1 MKKIRIKHHKTVLTI
16 FILLLCVLSFLYYDL
31 IFRTSYAKDE
41 FSNQV
46 EKIAEQNENPIFKI
60 QKILIYSSANA
71 IDKSENESL
80 QDLSIL
86 QYSDI
91 AITLDNTST
100 VYDLT
105 NENTIKELYIDN
117 ISITTGSD
125 KGHQYVNYKS
135 ALDFAKYQEIKELND
150 DKIEYN
156 IVSTNTENSNTDYE
170 TPTFYADCSNPITL
184 EYMNEDIITNYAAS
198 SDSNTISFN
207 GKVLQEAGINLAD
220 INYTLNLTIHIINNL
235 NEEFICPL
243 RLSVNLD
250 ADDGGIY
257 KGYKYDNTSVSGYEY
272 NFIKVVK

>member
-1 MKKIRIKHHKTVLTI
+1 MKKIKIKHHKTV
-16 FILLLCVLSFLYYDL
+16 FIILILILCVVCFLYYDL
-31 IFRTSYAKDE
+31 IFKASYAKTE

-46 EKIAEQNENPIFKI
+46 VKVAEQNENPIFKI
-60 QKILIYSSANA
+60 QKIIVYSSANA

-91 AITLDNTST
+91 AIYLDNTST

-105 NENTIKELYIDN
+105 NENTVKKLYIDN
-117 ISITTGSD
+117 VSISTGSD
-125 KGHQYVNYKS
+125 KGHQYINYKN
-135 ALDFAKYQEIKELND
+135 ALDFAKYKEIEEAKS

-156 IVSTNTENSNTDYE
+156 IVSTNDENSNTDYA
-170 TPTFYADCSNPITL
+170 TPTFYTDCSNPITL

-207 GKVLQEAGINLAD
+207 GKVLQEAGIDLKDVNYNLHFT
-220 INYTLNLTIHIINNL
+220 INIVNNL
-235 NEEFICPL
+235 NEKFICPV
-243 RLSVNLD
+243 RLNVDLSG
-250 ADDGGIY
+250 DDGGIY

-272 NFIKVVK
+272 NFIKIVK

>member
-1 MKKIRIKHHKTVLTI
+1 MKKIKIKHHKTFFTI
-16 FILLLCVLSFLYYDL
+16 CILILCVLSFLYYDL

>member
-1 MKKIRIKHHKTVLTI
+1 MKKIKIKHHKTFFTI
-16 FILLLCVLSFLYYDL
+16 CILILCVLSFLYYDL

-91 AITLDNTST
+91 AINLDNTST

-257 KGYKYDNTSVSGYEY
+257 KAYKYDNTSVSGYEY

>member
-1 MKKIRIKHHKTVLTI
+1 MKKIRITHHKTVLTI
-16 FILLLCVLSFLYYDL
+16 FVLILCILFFLYYDL
-31 IFRTSYAKDE
+31 IFKASYAKDE
-41 FSNQV
+41 FSTQV

-100 VYDLT
+100 IYELT

-117 ISITTGSD
+117 IHISTGSD

-135 ALDFAKYQEIKELND
+135 ALDFAKYKEIKELND
-150 DKIEYN
+150 EKIEYHV
-156 IVSTNTENSNTDYE
+156 VSTNDENNQTDYQ

-207 GKVLQEAGINLAD
+207 GKVLQEAGIDLND
-220 INYTLNLTIHIINNL
+220 INYSLHFTIHIVNNL
-235 NEEFICPL
+235 NEEFICPV
-243 RLSVNLD
+243 RLQVDLSG
-250 ADDGGIY
+250 DDGGIY

-272 NFIKVVK
+272 NFIKIVK

>member
-1 MKKIRIKHHKTVLTI
+1 MKKIKIKHHKTFFTI
-16 FILLLCVLSFLYYDL
+16 CILILCVLSFLYYDL

-257 KGYKYDNTSVSGYEY
+257 KGYKYDNATVSGYEY